1 MRRFYISP
9 DQLQAPDPYLRG
21 DEAKHILQVL
31 RMKKGDRLLLFDN
44 SHQEYQAVIVSV
56 SGDRV
61 YFEILE
67 RQATM
72 RESPLQVTLGLP
84 IIRPQHFEWILQKGT
99 ELGVFAFR
107 PFYSAYSR
115 LNFEKADPES
125 RRARWKK
132 IIVEAAKQCQ
142 RNVLPELFPAVSFAG
157 LLEESHQKLK
167 LIPYEEESSRTLKEL
182 ERQSF
187 SLETALALI
196 GPEGGFQ
203 IEVVH
208 QAQEKGFVSVSL
220 GPRILRSETAAL
232 ALISLLQYLWGDMGL
247 VNNNSS
253 KDHPAQE
260 RDSRGEA
267 TTLGLKFADPAVPGL
282 K

>member
-1 MRRFYISP
+1 MRRFYITP
-9 DQLQAPDPYLRG
+9 DQLQIPNPYLQG
-21 DEAKHILQVL
+21 DEAKHIFQVL
-31 RMKKGDRLLLFDN
+31 RMKKGDRFLLFDN
-44 SHQEYQAVIVSV
+44 SHQEYQAVIASI

-67 RQATM
+67 QQATM

-115 LNFEKADPES
+115 LNFEKADLES
-125 RRARWKK
+125 RMKRWKK
-132 IIVEAAKQCQ
+132 IIVEAAKQCE
-142 RNVLPELFPAVSFAG
+142 RNILPELFPVVPFFG

-182 ERQSF
+182 EQQPIS
-187 SLETALALI
+187 SETALALI
-196 GPEGGFQ
+196 GPEGGFRKE
-203 IEVVH
+203 EVR

-232 ALISLLQYLWGDMGL
+232 ALICLLQYLWGDMG
-247 VNNNSS
+247 SA
-253 KDHPAQE
+253 KE
-260 RDSRGEA
+260 
-267 TTLGLKFADPAVPGL
+267 
-282 K
+282 

>member
-1 MRRFYISP
+1 MRRFYIPP
-9 DQLQAPDPYLRG
+9 DQLQVPDPFLQG
-21 DEAKHILQVL
+21 DEAKHILQIL

-61 YFEILE
+61 YFEISD
-67 RQATM
+67 RQVTM

-99 ELGVFAFR
+99 ELGVYAFF
-107 PFYSAYSR
+107 PFYSAHSR
-115 LNFEKADPES
+115 LNFEKADLES
-125 RRARWKK
+125 RMKRWKK

-142 RNVLPELFPAVSFAG
+142 RNVLPELFPAVPFTG
-157 LLEESHQKLK
+157 LLEESRQTLK

-182 ERQSF
+182 EQQSF
-187 SLETALALI
+187 SSGTALALI
-196 GPEGGFQ
+196 GPEGGFHKK
-203 IEVVH
+203 EVG
-208 QAQEKGFVSVSL
+208 QAREKGFVPISL

-232 ALISLLQYLWGDMGL
+232 ALVCLLQFLWGDMGS
-247 VNNNSS
+247 VNNRSP
-253 KDHPAQE
+253 KDHPAQG

-267 TTLGLKFADPAVPGL
+267 TA
-282 K
+282 